1 MIAKA
6 YMVITDIELKQDFEK
21 YVALAS
27 TQDVLITQ
35 NGEMVAKLVPTHKNK
50 LSAKEKLE
58 ILDSLVGIIK
68 GTNLP
73 DNYNPRN
80 DRLSKQ

>member
-1 MIAKA
+1 MIARA
-6 YMVITDIELKQDFEK
+6 YMVITDIELKQDFDK

-27 TQDVLITQ
+27 TQDILITQ
-35 NGEMVAKLVPTHKNK
+35 NGKTIAKLVPTHKNK
-50 LSAKEKLE
+50 LSTKEKLD

-73 DNYNPRN
+73 DNYNPR
-80 DRLSKQ
+80 DERLAKQ

>member
-1 MIAKA
+1 
-6 YMVITDIELKQDFEK
+6 MVITDIELKQDFEK

-35 NGEMVAKLVPTHKNK
+35 NGEMIAKLVPTPKNK
-50 LSAKEKLE
+50 LTAKEKLD

-68 GTNLP
+68 GTELP
-73 DNYNPRN
+73 DNYNPR
-80 DRLSKQ
+80 DERLAKQ